1 MKTRMNMMQA
11 VAAVFSVA
19 IMLFP
24 SSVFAGRL
32 TTAEVNARYDAVC
45 LKYGEEHRKNS
56 VAGHEASVA
65 RHHETI
71 SSDEHCTCPVHQ
83 KNGTF
88 RNAGRLRGKD
98 ATGGV
103 RRLLYTGDDVGWDNP
118 WVGAGKAIRKAKA
131 NKNKPIW
138 KKPIMSGGVDPY
150 LFDSPQVFNGYLAM
164 ANETGAEFK
173 GTIQVKFE
181 SVDLDRKQGS
191 VAAKAKAVIEVAGR
205 KKVEL
210 EGRLEVDA
218 SGNFGSVVFMSKKGM
233 CLVLDITND
242 RMDGELICKNWGTM
256 KVMENYTIIGARDL
270 FESADVGDHMRLAT
284 YLKKWETPIV
294 LAWKSDPY
302 AGKDAKEGAAVLSR
316 YAGWNVYSVVV
327 GARGKVKVRGHSVEG
342 VRSEQ
347 TAQLIVA
354 GDGTCYVP
362 IVVNEKGTAHA
373 FNLVLPEEGAAHVWG
388 PVEAK
393 VAVAK
398 RGAMGESIVF
408 SIDEGY
414 PLWNQLEGGF
424 AYTEYLPMEMEI
436 FHDGEG
442 VWGHPD
448 SGKVVLN
455 NLGLINKKK
464 LGANPSGL
472 SVSYQKADGTFKGT
486 FKVYVNKN
494 GWPKAVPVQVYG
506 VMVDGAGYGTAT
518 VKDVGSVP
526 ITIVG

>member
-1 MKTRMNMMQA
+1 MKTRMNMMRA
-11 VAAVFSVA
+11 IAAVFSVA
-19 IMLFP
+19 MMLIP
-24 SSVFAGRL
+24 SGVMAGRL
-32 TTAEVNARYDAVC
+32 TTAEIKARYDAIHV
-45 LKYGEEHRKNS
+45 KYGEDVQKCS
-56 VAGHEASVA
+56 VSGHEASGT
-65 RHHETI
+65 RKHETI
-71 SSDEHCTCPVHQ
+71 SSHHCKCAVCQ
-83 KNGTF
+83 KRDAF
-88 RNAGRLRGKD
+88 RKTGRLRGRD
-98 ATGGV
+98 ATGHA
-103 RRLLYTGDDVGWDNP
+103 RRFLYTGDDVGWDNP

-138 KKPIMSGGVDPY
+138 KGPIGVDEVDPY

-164 ANETGAEFK
+164 ANETGAEYK
-173 GTIQVKFE
+173 GTIQVRFE
-181 SVDLDRKQGS
+181 AVDLDRKQGS
-191 VAAKAKAVIEVAGR
+191 VASKAVAVIEVAGR
-205 KKVEL
+205 KKLTL
-210 EGRLEVDA
+210 EGRLEVDM

-284 YLKKWETPIV
+284 YIKKWETPIV

-302 AGKDAKEGAAVLSR
+302 AGKGAKGGAAVSSR
-316 YAGWNVYSVVV
+316 YAGWNVYSVMV
-327 GARGKVKVRGHSVEG
+327 GAKGKVKVRGHSVEG

-347 TAQLIVA
+347 VAQLIVA

-373 FNLVLPEEGAAHVWG
+373 FNLVLPEVGAAHVWG
-388 PVEAK
+388 PGGVQ
-393 VAVAK
+393 VAVAGH
-398 RGAMGESIVF
+398 GAIGESIVF
-408 SIDEGY
+408 SIEEGY
-414 PLWNQLEGGF
+414 PLWNQLDGGF
-424 AYTEYLPMEMEI
+424 AYTEYLPMGLEI
-436 FHDGEG
+436 FHNGEG

-448 SGKVVLN
+448 SGKVMLN
-455 NLGLINKKK
+455 KLGLINKKK

-472 SVSYQKADGTFKGT
+472 SVAYQKADGTFKGA

-506 VMVDGAGYGTAT
+506 VMMNGVGYGTAT

-526 ITIVG
+526 ITIAG

>member
-32 TTAEVNARYDAVC
+32 TTAEVKARYDAVC

-71 SSDEHCTCPVHQ
+71 SSEEHCTCPVHQ

-302 AGKDAKEGAAVLSR
+302 AKKGAAESSR

-347 TAQLIVA
+347 VAQLIVA

-472 SVSYQKADGTFKGT
+472 SVAYTGADGTFKGT

-506 VMVDGAGYGTAT
+506 VMVNGVGYGTAT

-526 ITIVG
+526 ITIAG

>member
-1 MKTRMNMMQA
+1 MKTTTNMIR
-11 VAAVFSVA
+11 VGAAVFAAVITFTS
-19 IMLFP
+19 P
-24 SSVFAGRL
+24 SVFAGRL
-32 TTAEVNARYDAVC
+32 TSAELQKKYDAIQK
-45 LKYGEEHRKNS
+45 KYGEVHRECS
-56 VAGHEASVA
+56 VVGHEASRA
-65 RHHETI
+65 RKRETI
-71 SSDEHCTCPVHQ
+71 SSAKHCKCAVCQ
-83 KNGTF
+83 KNRIF
-88 RNAGRLRGKD
+88 REAGRLSGKN
-98 ATGGV
+98 ATGGTRYSV
-103 RRLLYTGDDVGWDNP
+103 YSGYDVVWDNP
-118 WVGAGKAIRKAKA
+118 WAGVVKAIRKAKA

-138 KKPIMSGGVDPY
+138 KKPIMGGGVDPY

-191 VAAKAKAVIEVAGR
+191 VASKAKAVIEVAGR

-284 YLKKWETPIV
+284 YLKKWEAPIV

-302 AGKDAKEGAAVLSR
+302 AGKDAKGGAAVSSR
-316 YAGWNVYSVVV
+316 YAGWNVYSIVV

-347 TAQLIVA
+347 VAQLIVA

-388 PVEAK
+388 PGGVQ
-393 VAVAK
+393 VAMAG
-398 RGAMGESIVF
+398 REAMGESIVF
-408 SIDEGY
+408 SIGEGY

-472 SVSYQKADGTFKGT
+472 SVAYQKADGTFKAT

-506 VMVDGAGYGTAT
+506 VMVNGVGYGTAT

-526 ITIVG
+526 ITIAG